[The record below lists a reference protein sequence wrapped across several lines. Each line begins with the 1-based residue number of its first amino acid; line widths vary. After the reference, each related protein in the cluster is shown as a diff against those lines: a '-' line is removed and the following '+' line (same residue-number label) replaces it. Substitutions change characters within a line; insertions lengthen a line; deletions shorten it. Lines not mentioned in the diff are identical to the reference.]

1 MQAVVV
7 PCFPTLSTRDNG
19 PRTARGLEGLLQEAE
34 YGLTVPGYAAKEYA
48 ESIVDTGG
56 YDHCP

>member
-7 PCFPTLSTRDNG
+7 PCSPTLLTRDNG

-34 YGLTVPGYAAKEYA
+34 FGLTVPGYAAKEYA
-48 ESIVDTGG
+48 ESTLDTGG
-56 YDHCP
+56 CGHCP

>member
-34 YGLTVPGYAAKEYA
+34 YGLTVPSYAAKEYV